1 MSGTIYISRRSSP
14 CQELLIKLHKN
25 KHIFSFPVVDIDT
38 SAYPNIIK
46 SVPCMIVENQILPG
60 GELFKYIDYLINE
73 YEKQNKKNEFVNND
87 NYKTNQTPH
96 PQSNNMTPSTQSNV
110 SEKPNE
116 GPSEDNGLDLEGF
129 CIGGMCDLGFS
140 MLEEEQN
147 DGMNR
152 DNYEYLDNTMEHT
165 QKHIE
170 TSNKSDRT
178 KEMDDEYA
186 RMMEMRGEHSTG
198 QQMHGGMR

>member
-1 MSGTIYISRRSSP
+1 MSGTIYISRRSQP

-25 KHIFSFPVVDIDT
+25 RQLFNFPVVDIDT
-38 SAYPNIIK
+38 NPYPNIIK
-46 SVPCMIVENQILPG
+46 SVPCMIIENQILPG

-73 YEKQNKKNEFVNND
+73 YEKQNKKNDYVNND

-96 PQSNNMTPSTQSNV
+96 PEPNNSNP
-110 SEKPNE
+110 SEKSNINE

-129 CIGGMCDLGFS
+129 CIGGICDLGFS
-140 MLEEEQN
+140 MLEEEKN
-147 DGMNR
+147 EGMNR

-165 QKHIE
+165 QKEIE
-170 TSNKSDRT
+170 SSTKSERA
-178 KEMDDEYA
+178 KEMDDEYS
-186 RMMEMRGEHSTG
+186 RMMEMRGEQSTG